1 MKVLNEEIGSLQEE
15 LMEVKQINRIL
26 SLQMKKVKGDQAR
39 VNTAVST
46 KSWLKM
52 VPAGEAESTSLLYKL
67 STL

>member
-1 MKVLNEEIGSLQEE
+1 
-15 LMEVKQINRIL
+15 MEVKQINRIL

-46 KSWLKM
+46 KSWLRM
-52 VPAGEAESTSLLYKL
+52 VPAAEAESTSLPYKL